1 VAVGTAVILGSGTS
15 NGVPMLGVRY
25 SDAFLANPKNH
36 RTRSSCVLLGPTGNL
51 QIDCS
56 PEMRL
61 QLTREQIFDLEA
73 VLITHTHA
81 DHVMGMDDLRSIC
94 VVGEKSVPVYALP
107 RYQEDIRRIYPYAFA
122 DSAPGIWVPRF
133 DLYDVPEVINVGGME
148 VRTFEVQHGK
158 YPVTG
163 VRVNDFA
170 YLTDVNH
177 IPPAAIEMLWGLET
191 LVIDSVRH
199 APHPN
204 HFHFDAA
211 MAVIEELKPKKAFL
225 THLSH
230 EFDHNSYEAGLPD
243 HVRLAFDGL
252 RIEF

>member
-1 VAVGTAVILGSGTS
+1 
-15 NGVPMLGVRY
+15 M
-25 SDAFLANPKNH
+25 
-36 RTRSSCVLLGPTGNL
+36 GPTGNL
-51 QIDCS
+51 QIDCG

-61 QLTREQIFDLEA
+61 QLTREQIYDLEA

-94 VVGEKSVPVYALP
+94 VVGEKVVPVYSMP
-107 RYQEDIRRIYPYAFA
+107 RYQEDIRRIFPYAFA
-122 DSAPGIWVPRF
+122 ETIPGIWVPRF
-133 DLYDVPEVINVGGME
+133 DLMDVPEVIRVGGME

-170 YLTDVNH
+170 FLTDVNH
-177 IPPAAIEMLWGLET
+177 IPPAALEMLWGLDT

-199 APHPN
+199 EPHPN
-204 HFHFDAA
+204 HFHFEAT
-211 MAVIEELKPKKAFL
+211 MAVIEELKPRRAFL

-230 EFDHNSYEAGLPD
+230 EFDHNSYEAGLPEN
-243 HVRLAFDGL
+243 VRLAFDGL
-252 RIEF
+252 RIGF